1 MTDCCFLSSVF
12 CLLPVFICGF
22 VSMFRRSPGEST
34 SGTAGQPFVYPDI
47 TRQSYRQYRLFLP
60 ARTASLRQGPLP

>member
-1 MTDCCFLSSVF
+1 MSKDTRLSNEAP
-12 CLLPVFICGF
+12 LAAERAERPA
-22 VSMFRRSPGEST
+22 
-34 SGTAGQPFVYPDI
+34 AGQPFVYLDI